1 MQSSLAAL
9 DMHTGTTSGF
19 SADNSNIMYSYY
31 GQEHSAPSDELEDEE
46 VYGAPSDD
54 EPDTHAPCARTP
66 QKIHSSQRS
75 YKIEDDIPLGSHASL
90 DIRAAHERIIRQEKQ
105 AQSDKTLKILEG
117 KLTPRQ
123 SHGPRRSHTMPHRRQ
138 REPPSAFESVSNPT
152 TSHPSAADIYA
163 DSTKRHH
170 PLQRSATTVKKKE
183 SHWKLTD
190 SHTTSVNQRDPKALA
205 DKTALEAQMRDV
217 TMAMAHMPPLG
228 ASSSSHSTV
237 PPLRVFFHNVQKY
250 VMVPMVEHAVV
261 MTVLHQALTLNG
273 LAPRTNTFDG
283 WALFDVI
290 PECGLERPL
299 REYERIDDIVHAR
312 GQRSSGYFL
321 LKLYDRPDL
330 LRADSIPPF
339 SSVLGGSIFIRLD
352 GGKWYKKWLEL
363 REHSLFIAKDEKV
376 RSFTYTQSKP
386 ESRICTMMEWDL
398 YLVDTQKVSQPKA
411 FGFALRHQS
420 SQAPAIYI
428 CQSDPAAHSDWVSAI
443 LRARSYVLKQ
453 ERPELFMVARNIERA
468 EHHAAHVRR
477 AQSVRRN
484 AELQRSKMAK
494 AARGAMPSS
503 QAPTLIPSAS
513 LEAPFEKGSLLYSIG
528 RPKS

>member
-1 MQSSLAAL
+1 M
-9 DMHTGTTSGF
+9 
-19 SADNSNIMYSYY
+19 
-31 GQEHSAPSDELEDEE
+31 
-46 VYGAPSDD
+46 
-54 EPDTHAPCARTP
+54 
-66 QKIHSSQRS
+66 
-75 YKIEDDIPLGSHASL
+75 
-90 DIRAAHERIIRQEKQ
+90 
-105 AQSDKTLKILEG
+105 
-117 KLTPRQ
+117 
-123 SHGPRRSHTMPHRRQ
+123 
-138 REPPSAFESVSNPT
+138 
-152 TSHPSAADIYA
+152 
-163 DSTKRHH
+163 
-170 PLQRSATTVKKKE
+170 
-183 SHWKLTD
+183 
-190 SHTTSVNQRDPKALA
+190 NQRDARALSDKA
-205 DKTALEAQMRDV
+205 ALEAQMSDM
-217 TMAMAHMPPLG
+217 TLAMAHMPSLG
-228 ASSSSHSTV
+228 APSSSHSAV
-237 PPLRVFFHNVQKY
+237 LPLRVFLHNVQKY

-261 MTVLHQALTLNG
+261 VTVLHQALALNG
-273 LAPRTNTFDG
+273 LAPRTNPFEG

-312 GQRSSGYFL
+312 GRSSGYFL

-339 SSVLGGSIFIRLD
+339 SGVLGGSILLRLD
-352 GGKWYKKWLEL
+352 SGKWCKKWLEL
-363 REHSLFIAKDEKV
+363 REHSLFIAKDEK
-376 RSFTYTQSKP
+376 SKP

-398 YLVDTQKVSQPKA
+398 YLVDAQKVSQPKA

-420 SQAPAIYI
+420 SQVPTIYI

-503 QAPTLIPSAS
+503 QATTLIPSAS